1 MESDDKNNTDTGPT
15 SGDDLWFLPS
25 PAQGRD
31 AASPPWPVSQSEQGF
46 DPAQWLAAEAGQY
59 RALLRAVQALARFGE
74 RLRAGPEGMAERF
87 ALGTVSALLRGDGIW
102 LGADQIALYRALRIA
117 GDDTAQDLARAS
129 WAVRRLSGGSG
140 DGGGDADGP
149 LDGLRA
155 FLGRRVVSHPQ
166 QPIGQERPVGDE
178 LDELSGKW
186 LADLGGLKDA
196 HPLTRAA
203 FGFALWRA
211 LAITPLDQRL
221 EPGIG
226 ALMIGAAGQARF
238 LALTQGRLFGAGVGE
253 TGAGGGAG
261 AVAVRLAEFYGA
273 AEAGARAALSEMD
286 RLSKW
291 QARAQQSVAGHSGR
305 TPGLLVPLFL
315 RFPVVSVSVALAAQR
330 SGCSRVAVS
339 RNLRLL
345 DHLGLIR
352 EVTGQ
357 SRYRFWTVRS

>member
-1 MESDDKNNTDTGPT
+1 M
-15 SGDDLWFLPS
+15 
-25 PAQGRD
+25 
-31 AASPPWPVSQSEQGF
+31 
-46 DPAQWLAAEAGQY
+46 QWLAAEAGQY
-59 RALLRAVQALARFGE
+59 RALLRAAQALARFGE
-74 RLRAGPEGMAERF
+74 RLKAGPEGMAERF

-102 LGADQIALYRALRIA
+102 LGAEQIALYRALRIA

-186 LADLGGLKDA
+186 LADLGRLKDA

-221 EPGIG
+221 EPGVA

-238 LALTQGRLFGAGVGE
+238 LALTQGRLFGQ
-253 TGAGGGAG
+253 TGGGAG

-315 RFPVVSVSVALAAQR
+315 RFPVVSAALAAQR
-330 SGCSRVAVS
+330 TRCSRVAVS
-339 RNLRLL
+339 RNLNLRLL
-345 DHLGLIR
+345 DRLGLIR